1 LREPN
6 SWAMLVGMN
15 STAEIQT
22 TNASGPEISGS
33 EAFYRTAL
41 ESLSEGVMI
50 LDSDCRIIYAN
61 RRVHEITGYSPEE
74 LLGQTPSLLHADSE
88 TTPCAGAKGPAG
100 EPKSF
105 EFEMKRKDGRLHWMH
120 VKATP
125 YRNDGGEVVGRVVAL
140 SCIAK
145 QKNLEFENEFLNDEF
160 RATFGNIIGHSPALQ
175 KVLAQIA
182 TVAPTEANV
191 LILGESGTGKE
202 LVARAIHDLSSRK
215 DRPLVRVNCASIPKE
230 LFESEFFGHVRGA
243 FTGAIKDR
251 VGRFELADDGTL
263 FLDEIGEI
271 PFELQSKL
279 LRVLQEGQFERVGDE
294 RTRTVKVRLI
304 TATNRDLLA
313 EAKAG
318 RFRLDLYYRLSVF
331 PIEVPPLR
339 ERLEDLAVL
348 VEHFI
353 KLASRRLG
361 VPRPRL
367 TKLQVEEL
375 QRYDWPGNVR
385 ELQNVIER
393 AVILAKDGKLQF
405 DLPHRVGIDG
415 RAFPNP
421 TRDGQ
426 GKLSLDELTVR
437 EREIVSAALARTNWK
452 IYGADGAA
460 ALLHIKPTTLVSKIK
475 RLNVQ
480 KASV

>member
-1 LREPN
+1 MD
-6 SWAMLVGMN
+6 SA
-15 STAEIQT
+15 AAIQT
-22 TNASGPEISGS
+22 VNSSSTEPFFEPGT
-33 EAFYRTAL
+33 FYRTAL
-41 ESLSEGVMI
+41 ESLSEGVMV
-50 LDSDCRIIYAN
+50 LDNDCRIIYAN
-61 RRVHEITGYSPEE
+61 RLVYEITGYSPEG
-74 LLGQTPSLLHADSE
+74 LLGQTPYLLRADSDPAACE
-88 TTPCAGAKGPAG
+88 ENNDPADGP
-100 EPKSF
+100 KTF
-105 EFEMKRKDGRLHWMH
+105 EFEMKRKDGRLHWIH

-140 SCIAK
+140 SCIAR
-145 QKNLEFENEFLNDEF
+145 QKNLEFENEFLQDEF
-160 RATFGNIIGHSPALQ
+160 RANFGNIVGHSPALQ

-202 LVARAIHDLSSRK
+202 LVARAIHDLSARK
-215 DRPLVRVNCASIPKE
+215 DHPLVRVNCASIPKD

-251 VGRFELADDGTL
+251 VGRFELADHGTL

-271 PFELQSKL
+271 PLDLQSKL

-339 ERLEDLAVL
+339 ERLEDIGALA
-348 VEHFI
+348 EHFI
-353 KLASRRLG
+353 KQAARRLG

-367 TKLQVEEL
+367 TKLHVQEL
-375 QRYDWPGNVR
+375 QGYDWPGNVR

-393 AVILAKDGKLQF
+393 GVILAKGSKLQF
-405 DLPHRVGIDG
+405 DLPHRAAGASRDS
-415 RAFPNP
+415 RATPELSSEGNEE
-421 TRDGQ
+421 
-426 GKLSLDELTVR
+426 LSLDELAVR
-437 EREIVSAALARTNWK
+437 EREIVSAALSRTNWK

-460 ALLHIKPTTLVSKIK
+460 ALLRIKPTTLVSKMK
-475 RLNVQ
+475 RLNIQ
-480 KASV
+480 KASA

>member
-1 LREPN
+1 
-6 SWAMLVGMN
+6 MN
-15 STAEIQT
+15 SPEAIQAAPASV
-22 TNASGPEISGS
+22 NASEASGS

-41 ESLSEGVMI
+41 ESLSEGVMV
-50 LDSDCRIIYAN
+50 LDSECRIVYAN
-61 RRVHEITGYSPEE
+61 RLVEEITGYTAQE
-74 LLGQTPSLLHADSE
+74 LLGQTPWLLRADAE
-88 TTPCAGAKGPAG
+88 TSPCMPGKTPTD
-100 EPKSF
+100 EPKSY
-105 EFEMKRKDGRLHWMH
+105 EFEMKRKDGRLHWIY

-125 YRNDGGEVVGRVVAL
+125 YRNDSDEIVGRVVAL
-140 SCIAK
+140 SCIDR
-145 QKNLEFENEFLNDEF
+145 QKNLELENEFLQDEF
-160 RATFGNIIGHSPALQ
+160 RASFGNIIGQSPALQ

-251 VGRFELADDGTL
+251 VGRFELADNGTL

-271 PFELQSKL
+271 PLDLQSKL

-304 TATNRDLLA
+304 TATNRDLLV

-339 ERLEDLAVL
+339 DRLEDVEGLAD
-348 VEHFI
+348 HFI
-353 KLASRRLG
+353 RQASRRLG

-367 TKLQVEEL
+367 TRHDVHEL
-375 QRYDWPGNVR
+375 RSYDWPGNVR

-393 AVILAKDGKLQF
+393 AVILARNGKLQF
-405 DLPHRVGIDG
+405 NLPGPVPVDN
-415 RAFPNP
+415 RAISVPDEN
-421 TRDGQ
+421 
-426 GKLSLDELTVR
+426 GKEELSLDELTVR
-437 EREIVSAALARTNWK
+437 EREIVAAALRRTNWK
-452 IYGADGAA
+452 IYGTDGAA
-460 ALLHIKPTTLVSKIK
+460 ALLRIKPTTLVSKMK

-480 KASV
+480 KASA